1 MAKMVSTSEMIEAL
15 GKEEYQKLC
24 DRFAGGS
31 HYFRKD
37 PNAIDFPDQ
46 ASKEQYIR
54 NLFYSSKTPQE
65 IADLMNMSVDRIGK
79 IINKR

>member
-1 MAKMVSTSEMIEAL
+1 MAKMVSTNEMIEAL

-46 ASKEQYIR
+46 ATKEQYIK
-54 NLFYSSKTPQE
+54 NLYHSSKTPKE
-65 IADLMNMSVDRIGK
+65 IADIMGLSVDRINK
-79 IINKR
+79 IITKR